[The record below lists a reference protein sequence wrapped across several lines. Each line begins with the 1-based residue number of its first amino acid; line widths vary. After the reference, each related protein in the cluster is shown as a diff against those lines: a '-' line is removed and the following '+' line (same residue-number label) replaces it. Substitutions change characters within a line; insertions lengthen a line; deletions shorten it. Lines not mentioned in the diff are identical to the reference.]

1 MPSKPIFQLRGIG
14 VDYPTPAGVVT
25 GVDDITVDIPAR
37 GMTVLAGPSGSGK
50 STLLRVLGLLERPA
64 RGTLTFQG
72 ADTGRLRHT
81 ERRALRR
88 DHLGLVFQNPPDNLF
103 SSLNVAD
110 NLRAA
115 AESARTECRPD
126 DILRQL
132 GLDGTGSWRISA
144 LSGGQQQRLAFGCAL
159 ARRSSVILADEPT
172 SQLDE
177 ASADLVLDTLR
188 FLVDQDFAVL
198 VASHDDRLIDLG
210 DRIARLHKGKLE
222 RVEHAATNGPER
234 GGAR

>member
-1 MPSKPIFQLRGIG
+1 MPEKPIFTLRGIG
-14 VDYPTPAGVVT
+14 VDYQTPAGVVT
-25 GVDDITVDIPAR
+25 GVDDVSIDVPAR

-50 STLLRVLGLLERPA
+50 STLLRVLGLFEQPA

-72 ADTGRLRHT
+72 ADVRKLKHR

-88 DHLGLVFQNPPDNLF
+88 HHLGLVFQNPADNLLGYL
-103 SSLNVAD
+103 SVAE

-115 AESARTECRPD
+115 AEAAGTDCNAE
-126 DILRQL
+126 DILGQL
-132 GLDGTGSWRISA
+132 GLHGTGDWKISA
-144 LSGGQQQRLAFGCAL
+144 LSGGQQQRLAFGCVL
-159 ARRSSVILADEPT
+159 AARSTVILADEPT

-188 FLVDQDFAVL
+188 YLVDQDFAVL

-210 DRIARLHKGKLE
+210 ARVARLHKGTLE
-222 RVEHAATNGPER
+222 GIEER
-234 GGAR
+234 EPRP